1 MSNSDIINEYN
12 QSFCRNCHRQF
23 DDSASCSNWQP
34 SLIIRRPRQK
44 RKLLMNSQDKGLW
57 RQINAK
63 PPNNHSLFCLL
74 SMGTRDQS
82 KLLFFLSI
90 SSHIPRFFYNTPWGR
105 LSGLPSKVHKDSA
118 WIFLKIYPKLL
129 FLISKYLS
137 VSLNQGT
144 WMIKLWKLELA
155 FTKWKNWNQRK
166 RGHGHV
172 KYHTCPKPVGF

>member
-82 KLLFFLSI
+82 KLLFSSLSLLTFLVSFI
-90 SSHIPRFFYNTPWGR
+90 TPHEEGYLDCLAKFIR
-105 LSGLPSKVHKDSA
+105 T
-118 WIFLKIYPKLL
+118 LL
-129 FLISKYLS
+129 EFS
-137 VSLNQGT
+137 
-144 WMIKLWKLELA
+144 
-155 FTKWKNWNQRK
+155 
-166 RGHGHV
+166 
-172 KYHTCPKPVGF
+172 